1 MADEDDEFSELRGAD
16 IDSVHAVGKAA
27 NGTQILFAKQAEGAE
42 GVFGADFVREL
53 VAKGEQQDAAPAA
66 EEKFTAAQAMAL
78 VHAASVRK
86 ADMSTKDIND
96 LPDDAFAHIEPGGS
110 KDSEGKTTPR
120 SKRHYPV
127 HDAAHARNAL
137 GRAAEQMKGDD
148 ADAKRIA
155 SAALPKIKAAAKK
168 FGVEVAKAEFD
179 LGDGGAMEPGSPAW
193 EAQDAACAQ
202 DLIEQILAIVPGVK
216 ALAQRENT
224 EVAAGHTDDMDDVC
238 DLEQVCDAL
247 MCAAKMLGAFAVTE
261 AAEAAPMA
269 KATPAASTDSAAT
282 ATPTTKEN
290 AVSTDGTQNTDTAA
304 ATEDVAKA
312 GGLTEAELA
321 EVGRRFL
328 MKKAAKA
335 KKTSGASASDGA
347 RVIPGTDTVQEPSQ
361 GPDEITKAEAN
372 IATALAEV
380 MAPVAKQFGELATQV
395 STLSERVEKMAAQ
408 PDDRKSPL
416 LNGATGEPM
425 LAQRG
430 SGIAKHPEVQAILK
444 SIEDMPDGAAK
455 DTAKQTVGY
464 AAIKARFTP
473 GS

>member
-1 MADEDDEFSELRGAD
+1 MADEDDDFSELRGAD

-27 NGTQILFAKQAEGAE
+27 NGTQILFAKQAEG
-42 GVFGADFVREL
+42 VFGADFVRDMI
-53 VAKGEQQDAAPAA
+53 AKGGDDAGEAAPAPS
-66 EEKFTAAQAMAL
+66 EITVTLDGAAITKTI
-78 VHAASVRK
+78 HAAALRHAAGVRK
-86 ADMSTKDIND
+86 ADMSTADIND
-96 LPDDAFAHIEPGGS
+96 LPDSAFAHIEPGGS

-120 SKRHYPV
+120 SKRHFPV
-127 HDAAHARNAL
+127 HDAAHVRNAL
-137 GRAAEQMKGDD
+137 SRAPQSPFGDK
-148 ADAKRIA
+148 AM
-155 SAALPKIKAAAKK
+155 PKIRAAAKK
-168 FGVEVAKAEFD
+168 FGVEVAKSDFD
-179 LGDGGAMEPGSPAW
+179 LGAAMEPGSPTW
-193 EAQDAACAQ
+193 EAQDAAAAQ
-202 DLIEQILAIVPGVK
+202 ALIDQILAIVPGVK
-216 ALAQRENT
+216 ALAQREST